1 MPPVLELKGI
11 TKRFPGVLAN
21 DHIDLTLH
29 EGEVLSLLG
38 ENGAGKSTLM
48 NVLYGLY
55 AQDEGEI
62 YIQGE
67 KVDIEGPN
75 DAIDLGIGMVHQ
87 HFMLVPVLTVA
98 ENVMLGMESIKNGV
112 FLDRKDAADRIREI
126 SERYGLGVD
135 PEALVGEL
143 PVGLQQRVE
152 IIKLLYRNAD
162 ILILD
167 EPTAVLT
174 PQEVEGL
181 FEVIRSLVSQ
191 GKSVIFISHKLK
203 EVLALSDRVAVLRG
217 GKMVGTAD
225 PKTSTERDLASLM
238 VGREVILTVPK
249 EPAEPEA
256 PVLKV
261 EGLQAMGDR
270 GGLAVNGI
278 SFEVKAGEIVGVA
291 GVQGNGQTELVEVL
305 TGLREAEGGTI
316 QLLGKDVTNATP
328 RIITETGSAHI
339 PEDRQADGLVLGYPI
354 ADNLILNTY
363 YLPPIARGL
372 VMRAESIT
380 DRAKTLVEE
389 YDVRTPSIMTPVGNL
404 SGGNQQKVIVARELS
419 RDVKLV
425 IAAQPTRGLDV
436 GSIEYIHSQLVQKR
450 DEGAAVFLVS
460 AELDEV
466 LSLADRILVMF
477 EGEIMGVVSAEE
489 ATKEEVGLLMAG
501 IHAEDEAPAQVGE
514 VA

>member
-29 EGEVLSLLG
+29 EGEVLGLLG

-55 AQDEGEI
+55 AQDEGEVHI
-62 YIQGE
+62 RGE
-67 KVDIEGPN
+67 KVDIQGPN

-112 FLDRKDAADRIREI
+112 FLDRQDAADRIREI

-135 PEALVGEL
+135 PIAEVGEL

-203 EVLALSDRVAVLRG
+203 EVLTLSDRIAVLRG

-225 PKTSTERDLASLM
+225 PETSTERDLASLM

-249 EPAEPEA
+249 EPAEPEE

-270 GGLAVNGI
+270 GGMAVNGI

-316 QLLGKDVTNATP
+316 QLLGQDVTNATP
-328 RIITETGSAHI
+328 RVITETGSAHI

-363 YLPPIARGL
+363 YLPPIARGM
-372 VMRAESIT
+372 VMQAEAIN
-380 DRAKTLVEE
+380 DRARKLVEE
-389 YDVRTPSIMTPVGNL
+389 YDVRTPSIMTPVSNL
-404 SGGNQQKVIVARELS
+404 SGGNQQKVIVARELG

-425 IAAQPTRGLDV
+425 IASQPTRGLDV
-436 GSIEYIHSQLVQKR
+436 GSIEYIHSQLVRKR

-466 LSLADRILVMF
+466 LSLADRIVVMY
-477 EGEIMGVVSAEE
+477 EGEIMGVVPAEE
-489 ATKEEVGLLMAG
+489 ATKEEIGLLMAG
-501 IHAEDEAPAQVGE
+501 VHAEDEAEAQVGE